1 MDTFFFLSTLELT
14 VLICLVFS
22 PEQRYLFNS
31 ICKRYFLANCCSAG
45 KKTCSKWVHQEAE
58 SKAQRNFKSSAWS
71 IHRRVLFKKKYHKEL
86 MIQSSNCSF
95 RTNCIFP
102 FAFSLL
108 WKNQTESSACQKMAN
123 ISVQSIYAHQG
134 GDFTQALLLFQ
145 LHFIYQN
152 RFFLCRGECQE
163 FNSSISVT
171 VHLPHYL
178 YTHEVIGCS

>member
-22 PEQRYLFNS
+22 PEQKHLFNS

-108 WKNQTESSACQKMAN
+108 WKNQTESSACQK
-123 ISVQSIYAHQG
+123 SGKYFCSKYLCTPG
-134 GDFTQALLLFQ
+134 W
-145 LHFIYQN
+145 
-152 RFFLCRGECQE
+152 RFHTGLT
-163 FNSSISVT
+163 SISVAF
-171 VHLPHYL
+171 Y
-178 YTHEVIGCS
+178 ISK